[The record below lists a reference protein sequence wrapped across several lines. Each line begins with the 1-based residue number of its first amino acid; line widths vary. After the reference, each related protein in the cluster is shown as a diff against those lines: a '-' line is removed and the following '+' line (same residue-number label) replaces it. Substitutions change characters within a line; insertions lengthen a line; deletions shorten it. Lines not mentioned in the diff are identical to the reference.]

1 MGWTKDEA
9 ARARGLME
17 AFCDADEVAATMG
30 CEPGDLDGLCRDA
43 FGHDASWCLSSFAAV
58 GRARIRVTLMDEATS
73 GNFKALDLVARDQL
87 GMGPVESR
95 RKAAQPKGDG
105 RAADD
110 GRASLR
116 PVQFARTL
124 RVVGE

>member
-1 MGWTKDEA
+1 
-9 ARARGLME
+9 ME
-17 AFCDADEVAATMG
+17 AFCEVSEVAATMG

-95 RKAAQPKGDG
+95 RKAEPPKADREDG
-105 RAADD
+105 ERQ
-110 GRASLR
+110 SLR